1 MVQTRAARRHGLQR
15 ELTYD
20 GLRAAEAKGSRGGR
34 RPAVA
39 ADKTEAVRVAYLEGC
54 SIADLA
60 RDHGVSRGGIR
71 TSVAD
76 LMPDHT
82 AGDPGTTAPELPVA
96 LDMPGR
102 VADFLRTTELRPA
115 ERAALDQGV
124 TVRRGQGYTPRFTAV
139 PAVHHRL
146 LARWM
151 AAPALRRSRPSARPT
166 ASTRT
171 ASAPSRRGH
180 ERSHRDFLYPD

>member
-1 MVQTRAARRHGLQR
+1 M
-15 ELTYD
+15 
-20 GLRAAEAKGSRGGR
+20 
-34 RPAVA
+34 
-39 ADKTEAVRVAYLEGC
+39 RVPYLEGR
-54 SIADLA
+54 SIAALA

-82 AGDPGTTAPELPVA
+82 AADPDATAPELPVA
-96 LDMPGR
+96 LDMPGK
-102 VADFLRTTELRPA
+102 VADFLHTTELRPA
-115 ERAALDQGV
+115 ERAPLDQGV
-124 TVRRGQGYTPRFTAV
+124 TVRRGHGYTPRVTAV

-146 LARWM
+146 PARRM
-151 AAPALRRSRPSARPT
+151 AAPALRQSRPSARPA

-180 ERSHRDFLYPD
+180 DRSHRDFLYPD